1 MTGVESGNDGVR
13 NGNNKAES
21 ANDNHKSAA
30 RGFHDIA
37 KMRAHDPTF
46 PILSVIAHLGI
57 AALASVALDMP
68 LLVNPHLTAVFLMAW
83 MLASVAPG
91 AAERLG
97 GLGRA
102 RALAVGC
109 PLALLV
115 VGALYAGA
123 IERGGYAP
131 AIQAAMFAAWWH
143 LFFALSVRTLIKA
156 YDANLWKKPL
166 VASAIVAAVPTL
178 IMYILTLAF
187 VPYW

>member
-1 MTGVESGNDGVR
+1 
-13 NGNNKAES
+13 
-21 ANDNHKSAA
+21 
-30 RGFHDIA
+30 
-37 KMRAHDPTF
+37 MRAHDALIF
-46 PILSVIAHLGI
+46 PILSVIAHLGMLAMAS
-57 AALASVALDMP
+57 AALDAPLIANP
-68 LLVNPHLTAVFLMAW
+68 LLVAVLCMAW
-83 MLASVAPG
+83 TLASVAPG

-102 RALAVGC
+102 LALTVGC

-143 LFFALSVRTLIKA
+143 LFFALSAWALIKA
-156 YDANLWKKPL
+156 HDANLWKKPL

-178 IMYILTLAF
+178 IMYILTIAF

>member
-1 MTGVESGNDGVR
+1 
-13 NGNNKAES
+13 
-21 ANDNHKSAA
+21 
-30 RGFHDIA
+30 
-37 KMRAHDPTF
+37 MRAHDALTF
-46 PILSVIAHLGI
+46 PILAIAAHLGT

-68 LLVNPHLTAVFLMAW
+68 LLANPLLVAVLCMAW
-83 MLASVAPG
+83 TLASVAPG

-102 RALAVGC
+102 MALTVGC

-115 VGALYAGA
+115 VDALFAGA

-131 AIQAAMFAAWWH
+131 AIQAALFAAWWH
-143 LFFALSVRTLIKA
+143 LFFALSAWALIKA
-156 YDANLWKKPL
+156 HDANLWKKPL